1 MTAIETEGLTKRY
14 GDLEAIS
21 DVNLTVER
29 GEIFGFLGPNGA
41 GKSTTIDVLLDFIR
55 PTAGHASILDD
66 DPQENPRAVRER
78 IGILPDEYSLYDRL
92 TGREHVAFAI
102 EMNDAADNPDEI
114 LERVGLAD
122 AADQR
127 AGDYSKGMA
136 QRLALGMA
144 LVGEPDVLILDE
156 PSSGIDPNGMH
167 EIRTLLREEADRG
180 ATIFFSSHALEQV
193 EAICD
198 RVCVLD
204 DGELLAVS
212 TVENLRDS
220 LDSRSVLVLT
230 LDADPGP
237 GPDPDDDYGLL
248 ELPDVTD
255 VERTGATLRI
265 ECADPGVKSAAISRV
280 EDTGASVVDIDVE
293 QASLE
298 DLFAEL
304 TTDSADSTEDA
315 EPIETPGGE
324 SA

>member
-1 MTAIETEGLTKRY
+1 MTAIETDGLTKRY

-21 DVNLTVER
+21 DVDLTVER

-55 PTAGHASILDD
+55 PTAGRASVLDD
-66 DPQENPRAVRER
+66 DPQENPRAVREQ

-92 TGREHVAFAI
+92 TGREHVVFAI
-102 EMNDAADNPDEI
+102 EMNDAADDPDEI

-127 AGDYSKGMA
+127 AGDYSKGMG

-144 LVGEPDVLILDE
+144 LVGDPDVLILDE

-180 ATIFFSSHALEQV
+180 ATVFFSSHALEQV

-230 LDADPGP
+230 LDAN
-237 GPDPDDDYGLL
+237 PDPDLDLNDDHGLL

-255 VERTGATLRI
+255 VERTETALRI

-304 TTDSADSTEDA
+304 TTDSTEGAD
-315 EPIETPGGE
+315 PIETPGGE
-324 SA
+324 RA